1 MDFDEPQGKGRG
13 RQDRGRVSRRRPAPL
28 SPCLNIGFWKL
39 ARDSR
44 FRRETVSVKWLEL
57 RGISGPTARL
67 LEGPAEGAIVVCGER
82 RSAAEGRPMN
92 DDDFVPCLGRPRG
105 AGKDARYLSLVVK
118 AARRSG
124 RRAGVRSRRFD
135 GSRIGR
141 GAGLAR
147 VLRSGDRH
155 AAFRARRVIV
165 KTRLAM
171 LAGKG
176 GAAARAHL
184 RYIQRD
190 GVTRE
195 GEPGEL
201 YSAERDI
208 ADGKAFLERC
218 HGDRHQFRFIV
229 SAEDADQYPDLKPFT
244 RRLMAQMEEDLGT
257 RLEWVAVDHF
267 NTGHPHT
274 HI

>member
-1 MDFDEPQGKGRG
+1 
-13 RQDRGRVSRRRPAPL
+13 
-28 SPCLNIGFWKL
+28 
-39 ARDSR
+39 
-44 FRRETVSVKWLEL
+44 
-57 RGISGPTARL
+57 
-67 LEGPAEGAIVVCGER
+67 
-82 RSAAEGRPMN
+82 
-92 DDDFVPCLGRPRG
+92 
-105 AGKDARYLSLVVK
+105 
-118 AARRSG
+118 
-124 RRAGVRSRRFD
+124 
-135 GSRIGR
+135 
-141 GAGLAR
+141 
-147 VLRSGDRH
+147 SGDRH

-208 ADGKAFLERC
+208 ADGKAFLDRC
-218 HGDRHQFRFIV
+218 QGDRHQFRFIV

-274 HI
+274 HIMLRGVDDRGGNLVIAREYISHGIRERASRLATLDLGPRTDIEIDARM